1 MSAPQVSV
9 IVPTHDRR
17 ALLMLTLRT
26 VLWQHGVDLEVIV
39 VDDGSPDGT
48 SDAVAA
54 LDDGRVR
61 SIRHDT
67 PLGVSVARNHGI
79 DVARG
84 QWVAFLDDDDLW
96 APHKLEAQIQA
107 ADASRATWCYAGA
120 VKIDGGQRIVGGMPP
135 PTPDVVAA
143 RLPRWNLVPGGCSGV
158 IAAHTALES
167 TGGFDAQL
175 VNLADWDLWIRLG
188 RTGEPACVRDPV
200 VGYRVHPGQ
209 ASLDVALILR
219 EASVIDG
226 RYGRSID
233 LGALH
238 HYLAHKS
245 LIAGRKRGALRHF
258 AEAAARGEIEQVTTD
273 VWSMVRARAARRMRL
288 RQRDDPAV
296 RWRAQAK
303 TWLDAFADPVDGWT
317 PAAGSA
323 DRT

>member
-1 MSAPQVSV
+1 MSAPQISV

-26 VLWQHGVDLEVIV
+26 VLWQQGVDLEVIV
-39 VDDGSPDGT
+39 VDDGSVDGT
-48 SDAVAA
+48 SDAVTA

-84 QWVAFLDDDDLW
+84 RWVAFLDDDDLW
-96 APHKLEAQIQA
+96 APNKLEAQIQA
-107 ADASRATWCYAGA
+107 AAASRATWCYAGA
-120 VKIDGGQRIVGGMPP
+120 VKIDGWQRIVGGRPP
-135 PTPDVVAA
+135 PTPDIVAA

-158 IAAHTALES
+158 IAARTALES
-167 TGGFDAQL
+167 AGGFDPRL

-188 RTGEPACVRDPV
+188 RTGEPACVHDPV

-219 EASVIDG
+219 EASMIDG
-226 RYGRSID
+226 RYGRPID

-258 AEAAARGEIEQVTTD
+258 SEAALRGEIKPVTTD
-273 VWSMVRARAARRMRL
+273 MWSMVRARAARRMRL
-288 RQRDDPAV
+288 RQRVDPGV

-303 TWLDAFADPVDGWT
+303 TWLDVLPEPVDGWT